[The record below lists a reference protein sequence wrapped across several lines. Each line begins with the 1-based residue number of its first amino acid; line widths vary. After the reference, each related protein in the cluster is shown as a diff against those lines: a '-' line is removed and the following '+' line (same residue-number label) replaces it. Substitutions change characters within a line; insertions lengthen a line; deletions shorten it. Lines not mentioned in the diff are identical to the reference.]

1 MCIEFKV
8 SMMDKDCW
16 TTIKSLLS
24 MVDHN
29 RRPAVQHSDTFGAMH
44 VLLFGD
50 FKQLPPATSKA
61 VASS

>member
-1 MCIEFKV
+1 
-8 SMMDKDCW
+8 MMDKDCW
-16 TTIKSLLS
+16 TTIKTLLS

-29 RRPAVQHSDTFGAMH
+29 RRPTVQSSDTFGAMH

-61 VASS
+61 APIS

>member
-1 MCIEFKV
+1 
-8 SMMDKDCW
+8 MMDKDCW
-16 TTIKSLLS
+16 ATIKSLLS

-50 FKQLPPATSKA
+50 LKQLPPATSKA